1 MAIKGLSIPVCGKYT
16 HNGNGKVTYSEP
28 FIADSLVEY
37 SFEANASEDND
48 LMADNR
54 VKESAAG
61 KFTDGSLTVKTA
73 DLMPD
78 LSMKILNVKE
88 VKRTVGEKEVT
99 EVVYDDDMNS
109 PYLGYGVIEE
119 HENDGITT
127 YLPIWFPKIKFNI
140 PANAAT
146 TRGKEIEWQTKEITA
161 RVFRSDQVDE
171 NYKHPWQIS
180 PKTPFTTEDEA
191 KAYLMAV
198 LGAVAAATT

>member
-16 HNGNGKVTYSEP
+16 NNGNGSVSYSEP

-54 VKESAAG
+54 VKETASG

-73 DLMPD
+73 DLMPE
-78 LSMKILNVKE
+78 LSKKILNAKE
-88 VKRTVGEKEVT
+88 VSRTVGESTIKEI
-99 EVVYDDDMNS
+99 VYDDDLSS

-127 YLPIWFPKIKFNI
+127 YLPIWFPKIRFNI
-140 PANAAT
+140 PVNAAT
-146 TRGKEIEWQTKEITA
+146 TRGKEIDWQTKEITA
-161 RVFRSDQVDE
+161 KVYRSDQVDDS
-171 NYKHPWQIS
+171 YKHPWQIS
-180 PKTPFTTEDEA
+180 PATPFTTEDEA

-198 LGAVAAATT
+198 LGGK